1 MKTVLILDT
10 ETYERVTRVL
20 AAARWR
26 GVSAPALLNQE
37 GLLWTPDREKQIRA
51 DTIKFIIN
59 EMDTWSPAQFLRRRT
74 KKVEGGTPG
83 DMYMCIRE
91 WLQDHFDHAQT
102 S

>member
-1 MKTVLILDT
+1 MKTMLILDT
-10 ETYERVTRVL
+10 ETHDRVLRVL

-26 GVSAPALLNQE
+26 GVPAPTLLNQE
-37 GLLWTPDREKQIRA
+37 GLLWTPDREKRIRA

-59 EMDTWSPAQFLRRRT
+59 EMDTWSPAQFLRRKT
-74 KKVEGGTPG
+74 KSVQGGTPV

-91 WLQDHFDHAQT
+91 WLQDHFDHAQA